1 MDGKEKNA
9 VRNGIY
15 DIIIVG
21 AGPAG
26 LCAATYSAR
35 SGKSVLVIERECI
48 GGQIAISPEV
58 ENYPGYV
65 KVSGAE
71 LARGMEEQ
79 ARGAGA
85 VIIMGDV
92 TGVVPH
98 GGEPFTVL
106 LASGAEYAARRVI
119 LAVGQRHRTLGL
131 PEEEHYIGRGVSY
144 CAVCDGGFYRGRD
157 VAVAG
162 GGNTALREALYL
174 SGICKSVTLIH
185 RREDF
190 RAEAALVN
198 EAKARENIRIIT
210 SANVTALSGS
220 PFLTGVE
227 ITEKDGARRTLPVDG
242 LFVAIGYV
250 PQNAPFSGLIET
262 DGAGF
267 AISGE
272 DCHTGVSGLYVA
284 GDCRA
289 KGVRQLTTAVADG
302 AVAALA
308 ASESSDGTF

>member
-1 MDGKEKNA
+1 MGEKEKNA
-9 VRNGIY
+9 VKNGIY

-71 LARGMEEQ
+71 LARSMEEQ

-92 TGVVPH
+92 TEVVPR
-98 GGEPFTVL
+98 GGEPFSVL

-119 LAVGQRHRTLGL
+119 LAVGQRHRRLGL

-144 CAVCDGGFYRGRD
+144 CAVCDGGFYRG

-174 SGICKSVTLIH
+174 SEICKSVTLIH

-198 EAKARENIRIIT
+198 EVKARENIRIIT

-227 ITEKDGARRTLPVDG
+227 ITEKDGARRTLSVDG
-242 LFVAIGYV
+242 LFVAIGYE
-250 PQNAPFSGLIET
+250 PQNSPFSGLIAT

-267 AISGE
+267 ALSGE
-272 DCHTGVSGLYVA
+272 DCRTGVSGLYVA

-289 KGVRQLTTAVADG
+289 KSVRQLTTAVADG

-308 ASESSDGTF
+308 ASESEGGTF